1 MDIILVD
8 TSVWVNFFKAK
19 ETEASLFLKYNLA
32 NIIIATCPVIVQEV
46 LQGIN
51 SDKEFEK
58 VNSYLNT
65 LTKFT
70 GNGYELAYEAANLYR
85 QLRIN
90 GITIR
95 KPNDC
100 LIAMFAIKNDVM
112 LLNDDRDFRF
122 IAKYSPLKIYEP
134 E

>member
-1 MDIILVD
+1 M
-8 TSVWVNFFKAK
+8 
-19 ETEASLFLKYNLA
+19 
-32 NIIIATCPVIVQEV
+32 QEV

-58 VNSYLNT
+58 VNSYLNA

-70 GNGYELAYEAANLYR
+70 GNGYEFAYEAANLYR
-85 QLRIN
+85 QLRTN

-112 LLNDDRDFRF
+112 LLNDDRDFQF
-122 IAKYSPLKIYEP
+122 IAKYSPLKIYKP